1 MAEKV
6 SKVGVKRKEGYL
18 YFVDKKGNVACAK
31 MARGKKK
38 GKAKIERRKDTFTS
52 SINKEIFLAQRWRE
66 DNFLFF
72 YIIIFIFYGACK
84 FHGLA
89 QQP

>member
-38 GKAKIERRKDTFTS
+38 GKAKIEVVAKAGIKKKS
-52 SINKEIFLAQRWRE
+52 GFL
-66 DNFLFF
+66 
-72 YIIIFIFYGACK
+72 YFIDKQGDISCAK
-84 FHGLA
+84 MVRGGKKR
-89 QQP
+89 